1 MIFEL
6 IHSFIHSWLLGG
18 MQHYLALYKVIFD
31 WDKIYFDF
39 SEATNGAGLEEDIE
53 GSSDYKAWEAKFRC
67 ANLRTAKKHSV
78 GERPFSQLKVIGN
91 SCIFT

>member
-1 MIFEL
+1 
-6 IHSFIHSWLLGG
+6 

-31 WDKIYFDF
+31 LCLLDVASRDKIYFDF
-39 SEATNGAGLEEDIE
+39 SEATNSAGLEEDVE

-78 GERPFSQLKVIGN
+78 GEERPFSQLKVIGDN